1 MKVEA
6 TENYYLELIEKKQ
19 LELIRHP
26 DRREECG
33 ILKFLE
39 EISSCLLFI
48 FITMVFK
55 EFGCF

>member
-26 DRREECG
+26 DRREEC
-33 ILKFLE
+33 
-39 EISSCLLFI
+39 
-48 FITMVFK
+48 
-55 EFGCF
+55 